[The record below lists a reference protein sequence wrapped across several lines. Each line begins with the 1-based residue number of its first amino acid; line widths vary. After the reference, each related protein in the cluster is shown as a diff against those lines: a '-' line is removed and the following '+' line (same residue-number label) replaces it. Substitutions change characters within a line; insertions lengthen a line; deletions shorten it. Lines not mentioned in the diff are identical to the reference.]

1 MIDEVVH
8 AYFPDS
14 AKYGIEPLG
23 NGHINET
30 YKLSLTGN
38 PLPFVLQRI
47 NANVF
52 RNPQILVNTHLKL
65 QNALLGEKVI
75 GSHIIPNH
83 VEVHTTIE
91 WVIHGD

>member
-47 NANVF
+47 NAEKISF
-52 RNPQILVNTHLKL
+52 
-65 QNALLGEKVI
+65 LL
-75 GSHIIPNH
+75 
-83 VEVHTTIE
+83 
-91 WVIHGD
+91 